1 MEKKKKTAPLAV
13 ALRLLYYRDR
23 TINGLKKKL
32 LEKGLSEDDI
42 TNVLKVL
49 IGDGLLND
57 ERFAVDLASSR
68 IRNKQWG
75 PRKISMDLMRK
86 GVPGEIADKVVSS
99 LDRESVELSALKAL
113 KKWTARKGLCLTEG
127 LEASDFKKAY
137 HHLESRGFS
146 GELILRLLHKSNNKA
161 IAE

>member
-1 MEKKKKTAPLAV
+1 MEKKKKATPLAV

-32 LEKGLSEDDI
+32 LEKGLSEDEI

-57 ERFAVDLASSR
+57 ERFAGDLASSR

-75 PRKISMDLMRK
+75 PRKISMDLIRK
-86 GVPGEIADKVVSS
+86 GVPRDIADKVVSG
-99 LDRESVELSALKAL
+99 LDKESVEFAAEKAL
-113 KKWTARKGLCLTEG
+113 KKWTARKGLCLSEG
-127 LEASDFKKAY
+127 LETSDFKKAY

-146 GELILRLLHKSNNKA
+146 GGLILRLLHETNNKA